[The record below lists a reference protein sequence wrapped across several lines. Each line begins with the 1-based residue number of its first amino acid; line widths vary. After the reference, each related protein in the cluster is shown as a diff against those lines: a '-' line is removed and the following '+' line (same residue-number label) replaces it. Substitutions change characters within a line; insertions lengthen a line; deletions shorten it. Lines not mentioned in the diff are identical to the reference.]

1 MVSPA
6 SVRRKWRVERS
17 ISRRPRLAS
26 SRCTAALRL
35 DLGWPST
42 RAAALKPP
50 CCTTSQNS
58 SQSRQ
63 SIGGNRPW
71 GGTVCPGNPDTSEAA
86 DALEDGTKAARFA
99 KHRQREKRHVG

>member
-6 SVRRKWRVERS
+6 SVRRRWRVVRS
-17 ISRRPRLAS
+17 IRRRPRLLS

-63 SIGGNRPW
+63 SIGGNRPC
-71 GGTVCPGNPDTSEAA
+71 GGTVCPGNPDTSETA
-86 DALEDGTKAARFA
+86 DGLEDGTKEARFA
-99 KHRQREKRHVG
+99 KHEREGRHVG

>member
-6 SVRRKWRVERS
+6 SVRRKWRVVRS
-17 ISRRPRLAS
+17 INRSPRLLS

-35 DLGWPST
+35 DLGCPST

-63 SIGGNRPW
+63 SMPRDCPW
-71 GGTVCPGNPDTSEAA
+71 AGTVCPDNPDTRAGA
-86 DALEDGTKAARFA
+86 DAIEDDTKD
-99 KHRQREKRHVG
+99 KEKRFTPPGGCHDG